1 MDYETVI
8 GLEIHAQ
15 LLTKSKMFC
24 SCAADYQDSRP
35 NTFVC
40 PICMGMPGVM
50 PKINR
55 LAIEHVVKTGLA
67 LNCNI
72 SGYSKFDRKNYH
84 YPDLL
89 KAYQISQ
96 FDLPLALNGKLSVE
110 TSQGHEKSININRIH
125 LEEDTAKLMHRRDSQ
140 GNGYTL
146 MDMNRAGVPLMEIVS
161 EPEMNSPY
169 EARSYLQRVHQ
180 IVRYIETSLANM
192 EEGNFR
198 CDANISLRHIGVKE
212 LGTKVEIKNMNSF
225 RSVFSA
231 LEFEQ
236 HRQSKLLDSGA
247 KIEQETRGWNEQKQI
262 TFSQRS
268 KEFAHDYRYFP
279 EPDLLPV
286 VLDRNQI
293 SELGELI
300 PELPAQ
306 RIVRYIDLY
315 DLTMDNA
322 VLITTDRKT
331 SDFFDACVDLLD
343 ANSKVD
349 KNLIKQLS
357 NWIITNLFSLMN
369 DEGKIISE
377 ILVKPSHL
385 VELVQLINS
394 GSLSNN
400 MATDVFKV
408 VYETGRNPA
417 QIVEEQGL
425 VQISDN
431 NILEDAVS
439 RIIDGNPKSVSDY
452 LGGKDAVVGFFI
464 GQIMKETQGKANP
477 KIARELVISH
487 LEAIR

>member
-1 MDYETVI
+1 
-8 GLEIHAQ
+8 
-15 LLTKSKMFC
+15 
-24 SCAADYQDSRP
+24 
-35 NTFVC
+35 
-40 PICMGMPGVM
+40 
-50 PKINR
+50 
-55 LAIEHVVKTGLA
+55 
-67 LNCNI
+67 
-72 SGYSKFDRKNYH
+72 
-84 YPDLL
+84 
-89 KAYQISQ
+89 
-96 FDLPLALNGKLSVE
+96 
-110 TSQGHEKSININRIH
+110 
-125 LEEDTAKLMHRRDSQ
+125 
-140 GNGYTL
+140 
-146 MDMNRAGVPLMEIVS
+146 
-161 EPEMNSPY
+161 
-169 EARSYLQRVHQ
+169 
-180 IVRYIETSLANM
+180 
-192 EEGNFR
+192 
-198 CDANISLRHIGVKE
+198 
-212 LGTKVEIKNMNSF
+212 
-225 RSVFSA
+225 
-231 LEFEQ
+231 
-236 HRQSKLLDSGA
+236 
-247 KIEQETRGWNEQKQI
+247 
-262 TFSQRS
+262 
-268 KEFAHDYRYFP
+268 
-279 EPDLLPV
+279 
-286 VLDRNQI
+286 
-293 SELGELI
+293 
-300 PELPAQ
+300 
-306 RIVRYIDLY
+306 
-315 DLTMDNA
+315 MDNA

-369 DEGKIISE
+369 DEGKVISE

-452 LGGKDAVVGFFI
+452 FEGKDAVVGFFI